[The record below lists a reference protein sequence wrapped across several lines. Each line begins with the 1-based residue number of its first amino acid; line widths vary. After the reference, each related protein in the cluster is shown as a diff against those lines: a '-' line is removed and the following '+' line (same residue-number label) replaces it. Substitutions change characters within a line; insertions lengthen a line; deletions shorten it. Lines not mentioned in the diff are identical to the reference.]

1 MTGALPGRFGA
12 GVIFLA
18 AVVLAADAP
27 EARAERG
34 MSTNIIKGLYR
45 NYVRTTANASNPDL
59 RTRTY
64 AGDPGRIFERAKTL
78 AADQAGWKI
87 VGADHDRGIIRVE
100 ARTRLLKFV
109 DDVTI
114 TVRAA
119 AGAGS
124 VVDMESH
131 SRFGL
136 GDLGTNAR
144 RVIGFLR
151 KLDDRVRASGEM

>member
-1 MTGALPGRFGA
+1 
-12 GVIFLA
+12 V
-18 AVVLAADAP
+18 AAD
-27 EARAERG
+27 RG
-34 MSTNIIKGLYR
+34 
-45 NYVRTTANASNPDL
+45 
-59 RTRTY
+59 
-64 AGDPGRIFERAKTL
+64 
-78 AADQAGWKI
+78 
-87 VGADHDRGIIRVE
+87 RGIIRVE

-124 VVDMESH
+124 LVDMESH
-131 SRFGL
+131 SRIGL

-151 KLDDRVRASGEM
+151 KLDDRVHASGEM

>member
-1 MTGALPGRFGA
+1 MTGALPGPFGV
-12 GVIFLA
+12 GVILLA
-18 AVVLAADAP
+18 AALLAAEAP

-45 NYVRTTANASNPDL
+45 NYVRTTADASNPGL

-64 AGDPGRIFERAKTL
+64 AGAPGRIFERAKRL
-78 AADQAGWKI
+78 AADQSGWKI
-87 VGADHDRGIIRVE
+87 VGADRDRGIIRVE
-100 ARTRLLKFV
+100 ARTRLFKFI

-119 AGAGS
+119 TGAGS
-124 VVDMESH
+124 LVDMESR
-131 SRFGL
+131 SRIGL
-136 GDLGTNAR
+136 GDFGTNAR

-151 KLDDRVRASGEM
+151 KLDDRIRASGEM